1 MVLGQVCIQ
10 LISPQ
15 NLRTKLYPNIKISA
29 YIWEPPLQMRDRHSA
44 HDAFQSQCLY
54 LSNLHKL
61 VWVVVPIEK
70 RLLAENLYAG
80 TQSWSIITMSMCN
93 IPSPGKQI
101 KMIKPVI
108 YTRRLFF
115 RYMDVQTSETQNNM
129 TSGKT
134 LRMLRRSG
142 LTMPANMH
150 PKLHMSRE

>member
-1 MVLGQVCIQ
+1 
-10 LISPQ
+10 
-15 NLRTKLYPNIKISA
+15 
-29 YIWEPPLQMRDRHSA
+29 
-44 HDAFQSQCLY
+44 
-54 LSNLHKL
+54 
-61 VWVVVPIEK
+61 
-70 RLLAENLYAG
+70 
-80 TQSWSIITMSMCN
+80 MSMCN